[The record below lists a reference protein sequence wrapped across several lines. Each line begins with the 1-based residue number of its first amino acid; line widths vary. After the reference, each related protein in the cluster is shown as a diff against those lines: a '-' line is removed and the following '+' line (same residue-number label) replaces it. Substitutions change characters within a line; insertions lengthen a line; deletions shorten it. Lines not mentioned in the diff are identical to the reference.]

1 MKRVKELKKLSR
13 DHHRALVFAKR
24 AKKAREN
31 GTVPEVWLE
40 IEKYYD
46 SELEAHFRA
55 EELHIVPNLLKLG
68 KHDLVN
74 QLKIEHAEIRD
85 HFNTTSPR
93 TPDAL
98 LTFGQLLE
106 QHVRFEE
113 RELFNVVQDIFEPE
127 DLAFIDQFCS

>member
-24 AKKAREN
+24 AKNACEN
-31 GTVPEVWLE
+31 GTVSEVWLE
-40 IEKYYD
+40 IENYYD
-46 SELEAHFRA
+46 SELEAHFRE
-55 EELHIVPNLLKLG
+55 EELYIVPNLLKLG

-74 QLKIEHAEIRD
+74 RLKKEHAEMRD
-85 HFNTTSPR
+85 HFNTTSSR

-98 LTFGQLLE
+98 VTFGRLLE

-113 RELFNVVQDIFEPE
+113 RELFNVVQDIFEPD
-127 DLAFIDQFCS
+127 DLASIEKSCG